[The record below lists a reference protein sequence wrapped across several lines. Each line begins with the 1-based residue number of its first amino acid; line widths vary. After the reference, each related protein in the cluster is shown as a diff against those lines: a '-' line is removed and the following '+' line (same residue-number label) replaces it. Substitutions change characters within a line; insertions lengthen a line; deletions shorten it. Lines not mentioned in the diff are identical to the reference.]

1 MPALT
6 KEDSSL
12 ATDSYEI
19 SKMLGSTF
27 QTIPVI
33 STERNLV
40 ISTERNSN
48 ITKRKYTHRLP
59 QIQTNHDSST
69 ISALDMPLRTVE
81 LKYFLTKCSNTSH
94 RLDGIANILLFN
106 LPLITCFPYSTVSGF
121 TMYSQTGGRKP

>member
-19 SKMLGSTF
+19 SDMLGSTF
-27 QTIPVI
+27 QTI
-33 STERNLV
+33 LA

-59 QIQTNHDSST
+59 QIQTMTHPPYLPW
-69 ISALDMPLRTVE
+69 ICLFEPL
-81 LKYFLTKCSNTSH
+81 N
-94 RLDGIANILLFN
+94 
-106 LPLITCFPYSTVSGF
+106 
-121 TMYSQTGGRKP
+121 